1 MLGVVYLGYN
11 PSEGDPLITPI
22 SAADQNM
29 GKQTVYSL
37 PLQRKE
43 LSAWHSASDPGPKMP
58 QLGRV
63 SATRSGSETWG
74 SARQAGGGSSRTSAG
89 NVACLSEVCSSVSSL
104 THPLADGF
112 IHSFVRSFT
121 QPTSVDLSLWLG
133 RNRGGRGQGWRQT
146 APDPVPFHVILIMT
160 GAPGDTHRALRGATG
175 GPSPRG
181 GGCGELRGHTG
192 IIRTEQCAD
201 ARSRDAAGGG
211 PGGGAA

>member
-43 LSAWHSASDPGPKMP
+43 LSARHSASDPGPKMP

-74 SARQAGGGSSRTSAG
+74 SARQAGGGSSRTGAG

-112 IHSFVRSFT
+112 IHSFVRS
-121 QPTSVDLSLWLG
+121 LSRHLWIFPFG
-133 RNRGGRGQGWRQT
+133 WAGTEGAGGRGGDRRH
-146 APDPVPFHVILIMT
+146 PIPCPFT
-160 GAPGDTHRALRGATG
+160 
-175 GPSPRG
+175 SF
-181 GGCGELRGHTG
+181 
-192 IIRTEQCAD
+192 
-201 ARSRDAAGGG
+201 
-211 PGGGAA
+211 

>member
-1 MLGVVYLGYN
+1 
-11 PSEGDPLITPI
+11 
-22 SAADQNM
+22 M

-74 SARQAGGGSSRTSAG
+74 SARQAGGGSSRTGAG

-160 GAPGDTHRALRGATG
+160 GAPGTHTECCG
-175 GPSPRG
+175 GPREDRPQEAEAAASLEDTQ
-181 GGCGELRGHTG
+181 ELLGQNNAQMHG
-192 IIRTEQCAD
+192 ARTWP
-201 ARSRDAAGGG
+201 AGAQVSGRRRR
-211 PGGGAA
+211 